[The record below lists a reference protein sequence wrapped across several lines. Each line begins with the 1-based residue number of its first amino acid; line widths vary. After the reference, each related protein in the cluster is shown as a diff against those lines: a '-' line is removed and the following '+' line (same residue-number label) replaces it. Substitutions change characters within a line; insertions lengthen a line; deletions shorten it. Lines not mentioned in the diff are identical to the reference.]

1 MRKKKPYID
10 NQGNALPYPWLI
22 NTALCLVGGSQR
34 LRLNYWSRH
43 PKDAAAQTLRDI
55 LAISRDT
62 VYGKEHR
69 FDVILS
75 ATNTEDFFRLYRQYV
90 PDDWNRFL
98 KLSGVYAVAIVNVI

>member
-1 MRKKKPYID
+1 MKNKTYLD
-10 NQGNALPYPWLI
+10 NNGNALPYPWLI

-43 PKDAAAQTLRDI
+43 PKQAAAQTLRDI

-69 FDVILS
+69 F
-75 ATNTEDFFRLYRQYV
+75 TED
-90 PDDWNRFL
+90 
-98 KLSGVYAVAIVNVI
+98 KLIERGIKMPSLNIFVKIVD